1 MEMTDLSSIPSD
13 RKKKV
18 ISHGISNKAA
28 FDRSCVMPVIDQSE
42 LADLVRET
50 RKRLGLSQVKFA
62 ATLGVSFQ
70 SVNRWENGRTKPLP
84 LALKQIEHLL
94 YEMGDSGKDL
104 LVKYFS
110 E

>member
-1 MEMTDLSSIPSD
+1 MQF
-13 RKKKV
+13 
-18 ISHGISNKAA
+18 NA
-28 FDRSCVMPVIDQSE
+28 SCLMPAIAPSE

-50 RKRLGLSQVKFA
+50 RQRLELSQVKFA
-62 ATLGVSFQ
+62 ERLGVSFQ

-84 LALKQIEHLL
+84 IVLKQIEHLL
-94 YEMGDSGKDL
+94 LQMGNSGKDL